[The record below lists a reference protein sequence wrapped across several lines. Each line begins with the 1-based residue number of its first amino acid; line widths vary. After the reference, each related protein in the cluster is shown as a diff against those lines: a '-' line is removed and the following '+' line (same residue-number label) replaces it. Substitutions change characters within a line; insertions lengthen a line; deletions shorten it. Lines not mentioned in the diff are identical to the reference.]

1 MDSVTVTI
9 IPWVITVNCAYPITM
24 TFRGCLQR
32 ETKRTN
38 AKVRIPSQKKIKRS
52 AIQSIINILQN
63 GAYMEQNTTQKVDI
77 PHTNT
82 DYKSNSY

>member
-1 MDSVTVTI
+1 MAPI
-9 IPWVITVNCAYPITM
+9 IIGQKLNHVIKQYKE
-24 TFRGCLQR
+24 GCFH
-32 ETKRTN
+32 
-38 AKVRIPSQKKIKRS
+38 
-52 AIQSIINILQN
+52 IQSIINILQN

>member
-1 MDSVTVTI
+1 MDKTNYTI
-9 IPWVITVNCAYPITM
+9 VWKS
-24 TFRGCLQR
+24 LQPCR
-32 ETKRTN
+32 YLRNDLLTYTY
-38 AKVRIPSQKKIKRS
+38 
-52 AIQSIINILQN
+52 IQSIINILQN

>member
-1 MDSVTVTI
+1 MHLKDYDQLRNI
-9 IPWVITVNCAYPITM
+9 IKTSHIKSLVVVKVGNNSDQIFVQGVNFAIGS
-24 TFRGCLQR
+24 FH
-32 ETKRTN
+32 
-38 AKVRIPSQKKIKRS
+38 
-52 AIQSIINILQN
+52 IQSIINILQN